1 MWKERK
7 RKGSAASKALSGS
20 SGQIHLEYFFS
31 IPKHFLTSNA
41 PSWQIQQDSSQASLR
56 QHSTAGCS
64 PTPKGGWHRRWG
76 PNPRPKSCSR
86 SWRRPKPTGTRAAS
100 SAPCVA
106 SDPFGAPP
114 VPEAHTKIP
123 ARSVL
128 LPVPLSRQW
137 TVACDKNMDGG
148 VRREGDRRDRGG
160 KHLAPAD
167 ASPERCRTHPLPS
180 QKRKFIIGWK
190 SATLPPGS

>member
-56 QHSTAGCS
+56 QHSTAGCP

-128 LPVPLSRQW
+128 LPVPLSRRW
-137 TVACDKNMDGG
+137 TVACDP
-148 VRREGDRRDRGG
+148 RRKRGRQTRQRG
-160 KHLAPAD
+160 KAPGPCRCISGTLQDAPLAF
-167 ASPERCRTHPLPS
+167 SKKEVHH
-180 QKRKFIIGWK
+180 
-190 SATLPPGS
+190 